1 MDEAEAVSN
10 DDVGSKERLA
20 KDSPVVVSA
29 YEVIDAPGERV
40 KEGKPVD
47 KVEIISNEDDAAEII
62 KPSEA

>member
-20 KDSPVVVSA
+20 NDSPVVVSA
-29 YEVIDAPGERV
+29 YEVIDASGERV

-62 KPSEA
+62 KLSEA

>member
-20 KDSPVVVSA
+20 KDNPVVVSA
-29 YEVIDAPGERV
+29 YEVIDASGERV

-62 KPSEA
+62 KLSEA

>member
-1 MDEAEAVSN
+1 VDEAEAVSN

-20 KDSPVVVSA
+20 KDNPVVVSA
-29 YEVIDAPGERV
+29 YEVIDASGERV

-62 KPSEA
+62 KLSEA

>member
-1 MDEAEAVSN
+1 MSN

-20 KDSPVVVSA
+20 KDNPVVVSA
-29 YEVIDAPGERV
+29 YEVIDASGERV

-62 KPSEA
+62 KLSEA

>member
-1 MDEAEAVSN
+1 VSK

-29 YEVIDAPGERV
+29 YEVTDASGERV

-47 KVEIISNEDDAAEII
+47 KVEIISNEDAAAEII
-62 KPSEA
+62 KLSEA